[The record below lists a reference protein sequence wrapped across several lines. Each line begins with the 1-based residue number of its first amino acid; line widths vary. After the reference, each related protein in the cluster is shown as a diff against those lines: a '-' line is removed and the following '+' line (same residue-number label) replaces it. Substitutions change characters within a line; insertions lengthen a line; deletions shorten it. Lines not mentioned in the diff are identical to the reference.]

1 LSKENTLDEHL
12 LIQKYFSDIGSA
24 YLAERNVEVSV
35 GDDSSIL
42 NLNSDLQYVN
52 SIDTSIEDIHFLN
65 SMSPRDIAYRSCA
78 VALSD
83 LAACGANP
91 SWYSIALTF
100 PEVEDIWLENFSL
113 GLKDFSD
120 EYKIPLVG
128 GDTTKGKLSVTVQVM
143 GEVEK
148 EKALLRSGARE
159 NDLIYVSGIIGDAFL
174 QLRELQKSQ
183 NQDTGF
189 DAYLH
194 PKAQI
199 ALGLELIDI
208 ANSAIDISDGLIQDL
223 NLICKSSDVGAKV
236 YLSMIPTSVEDKT
249 LELINSGD
257 DYQICFTASEINS
270 TKIKHISE
278 RLGVPITEIGKIT
291 NSKELI
297 LLDYE
302 GNKMEL
308 GSGYSHF

>member
-1 LSKENTLDEHL
+1 MDEHL

-42 NLNSDLQYVN
+42 NLNSDLQYIN
-52 SIDTSIEDIHFLN
+52 SLDTSIEDIHFLN

-100 PEVEDIWLENFSL
+100 PKVEKSWLENFSL
-113 GLKDFSD
+113 GLEDFSN

-143 GEVEK
+143 GEVQK
-148 EKALLRSGARE
+148 GKALLRSGAKE
-159 NDLIYVSGIIGDAFL
+159 NDLIYVSGVIGDAFL

-223 NLICKSSDVGAKV
+223 NLICKSSDVGAEV
-236 YLSMIPTSVEDKT
+236 HLSMIPTSVKDKT

-257 DYQICFTASEINS
+257 DYQICFTASEAKSIEINY
-270 TKIKHISE
+270 ISE

-291 NSKELI
+291 NTKELI
-297 LLDYE
+297 LLDHE
-302 GNKMEL
+302 GNKMDL

>member
-1 LSKENTLDEHL
+1 MDEHL

-52 SIDTSIEDIHFLN
+52 SIDTSIEDIHFLH

-100 PEVEDIWLENFSL
+100 PEVEEIWLENFSL

-148 EKALLRSGARE
+148 EKALLRSGAKE

-257 DYQICFTASEINS
+257 DYQICFTASENNS

>member
-1 LSKENTLDEHL
+1 MDEHL

-148 EKALLRSGARE
+148 EKALLRSGAKE

-257 DYQICFTASEINS
+257 DYQICFTASENNS

>member
-1 LSKENTLDEHL
+1 MDEHL

-148 EKALLRSGARE
+148 EKALLRSGAKE

-270 TKIKHISE
+270 TKIKRISE

>member
-1 LSKENTLDEHL
+1 MDEHL

-42 NLNSDLQYVN
+42 NLNTDLQYVN

-257 DYQICFTASEINS
+257 DYQICFTASENNS

>member
-1 LSKENTLDEHL
+1 MDEHL

-42 NLNSDLQYVN
+42 NLNSDLQYIN
-52 SIDTSIEDIHFLN
+52 SLDTSIEDIHFLN

-83 LAACGANP
+83 LAACGASP

-100 PEVEDIWLENFSL
+100 PKVEKSWLENFSL
-113 GLKDFSD
+113 GLKDFSN

-143 GEVEK
+143 GEVQK
-148 EKALLRSGARE
+148 GKALLRSGAKE

-236 YLSMIPTSVEDKT
+236 HLSMIPTSVKDKT

-257 DYQICFTASEINS
+257 DYQICFTASQDKSIEINY
-270 TKIKHISE
+270 ISE

-291 NSKELI
+291 NTKELI
-297 LLDYE
+297 LLDHE
-302 GNKMEL
+302 GNKMDL

>member
-1 LSKENTLDEHL
+1 MDEHL

-24 YLAERNVEVSV
+24 YLAERNVELSV
-35 GDDSSIL
+35 GDDAAVL
-42 NLNSDLQYVN
+42 NLNPDTQYIN

-65 SMSPRDIAYRSCA
+65 SISPRDIAYRSCA
-78 VALSD
+78 IALSD

-100 PEVEDIWLENFSL
+100 PKADHLWLEDFSS
-113 GLKDFSD
+113 GLNDFSD

-148 EKALLRSGARE
+148 GKALLRSGAKE
-159 NDLIYVSGIIGDAFL
+159 NDLIYVSGVIGDAFL
-174 QLRELQKSQ
+174 QLKELKKLQ

-199 ALGLELIDI
+199 ELGLELVDI
-208 ANSAIDISDGLIQDL
+208 ASSAIDISDGLIQDL
-223 NLICKSSDVGAKV
+223 NLICKSSDVGADV
-236 YLSMIPTSVEDKT
+236 HLSMIPTSVENKT

-257 DYQICFTASEINS
+257 DYQICFTASEDKSAKINN
-270 TKIKHISE
+270 ISE
-278 RLGVPITEIGKIT
+278 ILGVHITEIGKIT
-291 NSKELI
+291 NTKELT
-297 LLDYE
+297 LFDHE
-302 GNKMEL
+302 GNKMDLE
-308 GSGYSHF
+308 SGYSHF

>member
-1 LSKENTLDEHL
+1 MDEHL

-148 EKALLRSGARE
+148 EKALLRSGAKE

-257 DYQICFTASEINS
+257 DYQICFTASENNS

-308 GSGYSHF
+308 GAGYSHF

>member
-1 LSKENTLDEHL
+1 MDEHL

-113 GLKDFSD
+113 GLKDFSN

-143 GEVEK
+143 GEVQK
-148 EKALLRSGARE
+148 GKALLRSGAKE

>member
-1 LSKENTLDEHL
+1 MDEHL

-42 NLNSDLQYVN
+42 NLNSDLQYIN
-52 SIDTSIEDIHFLN
+52 SLDTSIEDIHFLN

-100 PEVEDIWLENFSL
+100 PKVEKSWLENFSL
-113 GLKDFSD
+113 GLKDFSN

-143 GEVEK
+143 GEVQK
-148 EKALLRSGARE
+148 GKALLRSGAKE

>member
-1 LSKENTLDEHL
+1 MDEHL

-257 DYQICFTASEINS
+257 DYQICFTASENNS

>member
-1 LSKENTLDEHL
+1 MDEHL

-128 GDTTKGKLSVTVQVM
+128 GDTTQGKLSVTVQVM

-297 LLDYE
+297 LLDHE
-302 GNKMEL
+302 GNKMDL

>member
-1 LSKENTLDEHL
+1 MDEHL

-42 NLNSDLQYVN
+42 NLNSDLQYIN
-52 SIDTSIEDIHFLN
+52 SLDTSIEDIHFLN

-148 EKALLRSGARE
+148 EKALLRSGAKE

>member
-1 LSKENTLDEHL
+1 MDEHL

-148 EKALLRSGARE
+148 EKALLRSGAKE

-308 GSGYSHF
+308 GSGYSLF

>member
-1 LSKENTLDEHL
+1 MDEHL

-148 EKALLRSGARE
+148 EKALLRSGAKE

-174 QLRELQKSQ
+174 QLRELQKSK

>member
-1 LSKENTLDEHL
+1 MDEHL

-42 NLNSDLQYVN
+42 NLNSDFQYVN

-257 DYQICFTASEINS
+257 DYQICFTASENNS
-270 TKIKHISE
+270 SKIKHISE

>member
-1 LSKENTLDEHL
+1 MDEHL

-42 NLNSDLQYVN
+42 NLNSDLQYIN
-52 SIDTSIEDIHFLN
+52 SLDTSIEDIHFLN

-100 PEVEDIWLENFSL
+100 PKVEKSWLENFSL
-113 GLKDFSD
+113 GLKDFSN

-143 GEVEK
+143 GEVQK
-148 EKALLRSGARE
+148 GKALLRSGAKE
-159 NDLIYVSGIIGDAFL
+159 NDLIYVSGVIGDAFL

-257 DYQICFTASEINS
+257 DYQICFTASENNS

>member
-1 LSKENTLDEHL
+1 MDEHL

-24 YLAERNVEVSV
+24 YLAERNVELSV
-35 GDDSSIL
+35 GDDAAIL
-42 NLNSDLQYVN
+42 NLNPDTQYIN
-52 SIDTSIEDIHFLN
+52 SIDTSIEDIHFL
-65 SMSPRDIAYRSCA
+65 SFISPRDIAYRSCA
-78 VALSD
+78 IALSD

-100 PEVEDIWLENFSL
+100 PKADHLWLDDFST
-113 GLKDFSD
+113 GLNDFSD

-128 GDTTKGKLSVTVQVM
+128 GDTTKGKLTVTVQVM

-148 EKALLRSGARE
+148 GKALLRSGAKE
-159 NDLIYVSGIIGDAFL
+159 NDLIYVSGVIGDAFL
-174 QLRELQKSQ
+174 QLKELKKLQ

-199 ALGLELIDI
+199 ELGLELVDI
-208 ANSAIDISDGLIQDL
+208 ASSAIDISDGLIQDL
-223 NLICKSSDVGAKV
+223 NLVCKSSDVGADV
-236 YLSMIPTSVEDKT
+236 HLSMIPTSVENKT

-257 DYQICFTASEINS
+257 DYQICFTASEDKSAKVNNIA
-270 TKIKHISE
+270 E

-291 NSKELI
+291 NTRELT
-297 LLDYE
+297 LFDHE
-302 GNKMEL
+302 GNKMDLE
-308 GSGYSHF
+308 SGYSHF

>member
-1 LSKENTLDEHL
+1 MDEHL

-42 NLNSDLQYVN
+42 NSNSDLQYVN

-148 EKALLRSGARE
+148 EKALLRSGAKE

>member
-1 LSKENTLDEHL
+1 MSKENTLDEHL

-24 YLAERNVEVSV
+24 YLAERNVELSV
-35 GDDSSIL
+35 GDDAAIL
-42 NLNSDLQYVN
+42 NLNPDTQYIN
-52 SIDTSIEDIHFLN
+52 SIDTSIEDIHFL
-65 SMSPRDIAYRSCA
+65 SFISPRDIAYRSCA
-78 VALSD
+78 IALSD

-100 PEVEDIWLENFSL
+100 PKADHLWLEDFSS
-113 GLKDFSD
+113 GLNDFSD

-148 EKALLRSGARE
+148 GKALLRSGAKE
-159 NDLIYVSGIIGDAFL
+159 NDLIYVSGVIGDAFL
-174 QLRELQKSQ
+174 QLKELKKLQ

-199 ALGLELIDI
+199 ELGLELVDI
-208 ANSAIDISDGLIQDL
+208 ASSAIDISDGLIQDL
-223 NLICKSSDVGAKV
+223 NLVCKSSDVGADV
-236 YLSMIPTSVEDKT
+236 HLSSIPTSVENKT

-257 DYQICFTASEINS
+257 DYQICFTASEDKSAKVNN
-270 TKIKHISE
+270 ISE
-278 RLGVPITEIGKIT
+278 RSVSYTHLTLPTICSV
-291 NSKELI
+291 
-297 LLDYE
+297 
-302 GNKMEL
+302 
-308 GSGYSHF
+308 

>member
-1 LSKENTLDEHL
+1 MDEHL

-100 PEVEDIWLENFSL
+100 PEVEEIWLENFSL

-148 EKALLRSGARE
+148 EKALLRSGAKE
-159 NDLIYVSGIIGDAFL
+159 NDLIYVSGTIGDAFL

-257 DYQICFTASEINS
+257 DYQICFTASENNS

>member
-1 LSKENTLDEHL
+1 MDEHL

-257 DYQICFTASEINS
+257 DYQICFTASENNS
-270 TKIKHISE
+270 TKIKYISE

>member
-1 LSKENTLDEHL
+1 MDEHL

-257 DYQICFTASEINS
+257 DYQICFTASENNS

-308 GSGYSHF
+308 GSGYRHF

>member
-1 LSKENTLDEHL
+1 MDEHL

-24 YLAERNVEVSV
+24 YLAERNVELSV
-35 GDDSSIL
+35 GDDAAVL
-42 NLNSDLQYVN
+42 NLNPDTQYIN

-65 SMSPRDIAYRSCA
+65 SISPRDIAYRSCA
-78 VALSD
+78 IALSD

-100 PEVEDIWLENFSL
+100 PKADHLWLEDFSS
-113 GLKDFSD
+113 GLNDFSD

-148 EKALLRSGARE
+148 GKALLRSGAKE
-159 NDLIYVSGIIGDAFL
+159 NDLIYVSGVIGDAFL
-174 QLRELQKSQ
+174 QLKELQKSQ
-183 NQDTGF
+183 NKDAGF

-199 ALGLELIDI
+199 KLGLELVDI
-208 ANSAIDISDGLIQDL
+208 ASSAIDISDGLIQDL
-223 NLICKSSDVGAKV
+223 NLICKSSDVGADV
-236 YLSMIPTSVEDKT
+236 HLSMIPTSVENKT

-257 DYQICFTASEINS
+257 DYQICFTASEDKSAKVNN
-270 TKIKHISE
+270 ISE

-291 NSKELI
+291 NTRELTLI
-297 LLDYE
+297 DHE
-302 GNKMEL
+302 GNKMDLE
-308 GSGYSHF
+308 SGYSHF

>member
-24 YLAERNVEVSV
+24 YLAERNVELSV
-35 GDDSSIL
+35 GDDAAVL
-42 NLNSDLQYVN
+42 NLNPDTQYIN
-52 SIDTSIEDIHFLN
+52 SIDTSIEDIHFL
-65 SMSPRDIAYRSCA
+65 SFISPRDIAYRSCA
-78 VALSD
+78 IALSD

-100 PEVEDIWLENFSL
+100 PKADHLWLEDFSS
-113 GLKDFSD
+113 GLNDFSD

-128 GDTTKGKLSVTVQVM
+128 GDTTKGKLTVTVQVM

-148 EKALLRSGARE
+148 GKALLRSGAKE
-159 NDLIYVSGIIGDAFL
+159 NDLIYVSGVIGDAFL
-174 QLRELQKSQ
+174 QLKELKKSQ

-189 DAYLH
+189 DAYLN

-199 ALGLELIDI
+199 ELGLELVDI
-208 ANSAIDISDGLIQDL
+208 ASSAIDISDGLIQDL
-223 NLICKSSDVGAKV
+223 NLVCKSSDVGADV
-236 YLSMIPTSVEDKT
+236 HLSMIPTSVENKT

-257 DYQICFTASEINS
+257 DYQICFTASEDKSAKVNN
-270 TKIKHISE
+270 ISE

-291 NSKELI
+291 NTRELN
-297 LLDYE
+297 LFDHE
-302 GNKMEL
+302 GNKMDLE
-308 GSGYSHF
+308 SGYSHF

>member
-1 LSKENTLDEHL
+1 LDEHL

-100 PEVEDIWLENFSL
+100 PEVEEIWLENFSL

-148 EKALLRSGARE
+148 EKALLRSGAKE

-257 DYQICFTASEINS
+257 DYQICFTASENNS

>member
-1 LSKENTLDEHL
+1 MDEHL

-148 EKALLRSGARE
+148 EKALLRSGAKE

-302 GNKMEL
+302 GNKMAL

>member
-1 LSKENTLDEHL
+1 MDEHL

-24 YLAERNVEVSV
+24 YLAERNVELSV
-35 GDDSSIL
+35 GDDAAIL
-42 NLNSDLQYVN
+42 NLNPDTQYIN
-52 SIDTSIEDIHFLN
+52 SIDTSIEDIHFL
-65 SMSPRDIAYRSCA
+65 SFISPRDIAYRSCA
-78 VALSD
+78 IALSD

-100 PEVEDIWLENFSL
+100 PKADHLWLDDFST
-113 GLKDFSD
+113 GLNDFSD

-148 EKALLRSGARE
+148 GKALLRSGAKE
-159 NDLIYVSGIIGDAFL
+159 NDLIYVSGVIGDAFL
-174 QLRELQKSQ
+174 QLKELQKSQ
-183 NQDTGF
+183 NKDAGF

-199 ALGLELIDI
+199 KLGLELVDI
-208 ANSAIDISDGLIQDL
+208 ASSAIDISDGLIQDL
-223 NLICKSSDVGAKV
+223 NLICKSSDVGADV
-236 YLSMIPTSVEDKT
+236 HLSMVPTSVENKT

-257 DYQICFTASEINS
+257 DYQICFTASEDKSVKVNN
-270 TKIKHISE
+270 ISE
-278 RLGVPITEIGKIT
+278 RLGVHITEIGKIT
-291 NSKELI
+291 NTKELT
-297 LLDYE
+297 LFDHE

-308 GSGYSHF
+308 ESGYSHF

>member
-1 LSKENTLDEHL
+1 LDEHL

-148 EKALLRSGARE
+148 EKALLRSGAKE

>member
-1 LSKENTLDEHL
+1 LDEHL

-148 EKALLRSGARE
+148 EKALLRSGAKE

-257 DYQICFTASEINS
+257 DYQICFTASENNS

>member
-1 LSKENTLDEHL
+1 MDEHL

-24 YLAERNVEVSV
+24 YLAERNVELSV
-35 GDDSSIL
+35 GDDAAVL
-42 NLNSDLQYVN
+42 NLNPDTQYIN
-52 SIDTSIEDIHFLN
+52 SIDTSIEDTHFLN
-65 SMSPRDIAYRSCA
+65 FISPRDIAYRSCA
-78 VALSD
+78 IALSD

-100 PEVEDIWLENFSL
+100 PKADHLWLEDFSS
-113 GLKDFSD
+113 GLNDFSD

-148 EKALLRSGARE
+148 GKALLRSGAKE
-159 NDLIYVSGIIGDAFL
+159 NDLIYVSGVIGDAFL
-174 QLRELQKSQ
+174 QLKELEKSQ
-183 NQDTGF
+183 NKDAGF

-199 ALGLELIDI
+199 KLGLELVDI
-208 ANSAIDISDGLIQDL
+208 ASSAIDISDGLIQDL
-223 NLICKSSDVGAKV
+223 NLVCKSSDVGADV
-236 YLSMIPTSVEDKT
+236 HLSMIPTSVENKT

-257 DYQICFTASEINS
+257 DYQICFTASEDKSAKVNN
-270 TKIKHISE
+270 ISE

-291 NSKELI
+291 NTRELT
-297 LLDYE
+297 LFDHE
-302 GNKMEL
+302 GNKMDLE
-308 GSGYSHF
+308 SGYSHF

>member
-1 LSKENTLDEHL
+1 MDEHL

-42 NLNSDLQYVN
+42 NLNSDLQYIN

-148 EKALLRSGARE
+148 GKALLRSGAKE

-257 DYQICFTASEINS
+257 DYQICLLPRKS
-270 TKIKHISE
+270 
-278 RLGVPITEIGKIT
+278 
-291 NSKELI
+291 I
-297 LLDYE
+297 LLKLNIFQKDWE
-302 GNKMEL
+302 CPLLKLVRLQTPKN
-308 GSGYSHF
+308 

>member
-1 LSKENTLDEHL
+1 MDEHL

>member
-1 LSKENTLDEHL
+1 MDEHL

-24 YLAERNVEVSV
+24 YLAERNVELSV
-35 GDDSSIL
+35 GDDAAIL
-42 NLNSDLQYVN
+42 NLNPDTQYIN

-65 SMSPRDIAYRSCA
+65 FISPRDIAYRSC
-78 VALSD
+78 VIALSD

-100 PEVEDIWLENFSL
+100 PKADHLWLDDFST
-113 GLKDFSD
+113 GLNDFSD

-128 GDTTKGKLSVTVQVM
+128 GDTTKGKLTVTVQVM

-148 EKALLRSGARE
+148 GKALLRSGAKE
-159 NDLIYVSGIIGDAFL
+159 NDLIYVSGVIGDAFL
-174 QLRELQKSQ
+174 QLKELQKSQ
-183 NQDTGF
+183 NKDAGF

-199 ALGLELIDI
+199 ELGLELVDI
-208 ANSAIDISDGLIQDL
+208 ASSAIDISDGLIQDL
-223 NLICKSSDVGAKV
+223 NLVCKSSDVGADV
-236 YLSMIPTSVEDKT
+236 HLSMIPTSVENKT

-257 DYQICFTASEINS
+257 DYQICFTASEDKSAKVNN
-270 TKIKHISE
+270 ISE

-291 NSKELI
+291 NTRELT
-297 LLDYE
+297 LFDHE
-302 GNKMEL
+302 GNKMDLE
-308 GSGYSHF
+308 SGYSHF

>member
-1 LSKENTLDEHL
+1 
-12 LIQKYFSDIGSA
+12 
-24 YLAERNVEVSV
+24 
-35 GDDSSIL
+35 
-42 NLNSDLQYVN
+42 
-52 SIDTSIEDIHFLN
+52 
-65 SMSPRDIAYRSCA
+65 MSPRDIAYRSCA

-100 PEVEDIWLENFSL
+100 PKVEKSWLENFSL
-113 GLKDFSD
+113 GLKDFSN

-143 GEVEK
+143 GEVQK
-148 EKALLRSGARE
+148 
-159 NDLIYVSGIIGDAFL
+159 GIIGDAFL

-236 YLSMIPTSVEDKT
+236 HLSMIPTSVKDKT

-257 DYQICFTASEINS
+257 DYQICFTASQDKSIEINY
-270 TKIKHISE
+270 ISE

-297 LLDYE
+297 LLDHE
-302 GNKMEL
+302 GNKMDL

>member
-1 LSKENTLDEHL
+1 MSKENTLDEHL

-100 PEVEDIWLENFSL
+100 PKADHLWLEDFSS
-113 GLKDFSD
+113 GLNDFSD

-128 GDTTKGKLSVTVQVM
+128 GDTTKGKLTVTVQVM

-148 EKALLRSGARE
+148 GKALLRSGAKE